1 MAEYSGTN
9 LYLKFGSTEL
19 DGDYRRFDV
28 TETMDLV
35 DASAGSDTG
44 TTHVTTLTN
53 GQATLEL
60 VDQEGG
66 TALWA
71 AVANGTGGTLE
82 WAPEGTT
89 ATNPKYTVY
98 AIVSERSR
106 SIGYNDV
113 VTLTVNFQFSDN
125 AGVAQSSYS

>member
-9 LYLKFGSTEL
+9 LYLKFGSTVL

-28 TETMDLV
+28 KETMDLV

-60 VDQEGG
+60 VDQTGG

-71 AVANGTGGTLE
+71 AVANGTSGTLE
-82 WAPEGTT
+82 WGPEGTAST
-89 ATNPKYTVY
+89 KPKYTVT
-98 AIVSERSR
+98 AIVSERAR
-106 SIGYNDV
+106 SVGYNDV
-113 VTLTVNFQFSDN
+113 VTLNVNFQFSDN
-125 AGVAQSSYS
+125 AGVAQSSY